1 MFLPVLSPLFL
12 VAIPE
17 LLERFWSS
25 NPALWSASFHYS
37 LVIAPVLAFASID
50 TLARIRRMLP
60 DGLSELA
67 VRGVSIAVL
76 GAGLILTFGIV
87 RPLDELG
94 TYTWVGQAAQIQ
106 SCLDVIPADASVSA
120 SDALTSSPENRPR
133 SAIRSPAPYPVAM
146 ESPARKGRRWSCS
159 SAAATKHCPR
169 KSRRS
174 WPRPNRRGRSRTWL
188 SALSRSAE
196 LSAIDARRRSSPA
209 DLR

>member
-1 MFLPVLSPLFL
+1 MVLLGLLTRENIALTFAAIGVFVMLAQHRWRLGAALLALCVVWFVSVIEVIMPAIAGAPYGHWTYQELGSGPGSALLHIVRHPISSLALLFNNTVKLKLWGGLLGAWLFLPVLSPLFL

-60 DGLSELA
+60 DRLSELA
-67 VRGVSIAVL
+67 VRGVSMAVL

-94 TYTWVGQAAQIQ
+94 TYTWAG
-106 SCLDVIPADASVSA
+106 
-120 SDALTSSPENRPR
+120 R
-133 SAIRSPAPYPVAM
+133 VA
-146 ESPARKGRRWSCS
+146 
-159 SAAATKHCPR
+159 
-169 KSRRS
+169 
-174 WPRPNRRGRSRTWL
+174 
-188 SALSRSAE
+188 
-196 LSAIDARRRSSPA
+196 
-209 DLR
+209 